1 MGVRQATILA
11 RGRRAWIGS
20 ARGLQ
25 RRRIGDSAATPT
37 KRRRT
42 TEVPIDWS
50 HDQAATTTSSITYS
64 GAPLEPGMTYQLRIL
79 AIKETLPV
87 PVGFTQLSQTED
99 VAGVFTYQP

>member
-1 MGVRQATILA
+1 LDWLGAGATA
-11 RGRRAWIGS
+11 PPHRRLGS
-20 ARGLQ
+20 
-25 RRRIGDSAATPT
+25 DPT

-87 PVGFTQLSQTED
+87 PVGFTQLSQIED